1 MTFRKKVTGLGLV
14 AFALAVEAQAHIPI
28 FSGADTGTSPEN
40 AVFIDDASISHAVY
54 HEVTAQTAQLWVTF
68 DFEAGQEIY
77 TQLGVPVI
85 DRLADF
91 RPAFAVLGPGLP
103 EIDLPFDIP
112 DGLGGLL
119 FTTDDIDEPEF
130 FAEEFTG
137 TDSWIFGELIDATP
151 ETGTY
156 YLVAFVPSG
165 DVGKLWVAVGRRE
178 VFEPQDIAELSVLVP
193 LVSDFHETD
202 AVGLITPFLPC
213 FAPVA
218 VIGAG
223 FCGGIWWSRRRRDRT
238 GSLT

>member
-1 MTFRKKVTGLGLV
+1 MTFRKTFTGLGLV
-14 AFALAVEAQAHIPI
+14 AFALAVETQAHIPI
-28 FSGADTGTSPEN
+28 LSGADTGTSPEN

-77 TQLGVPVI
+77 TQLGVPAI

-103 EIDLPFDIP
+103 EIGLPFDIP

-119 FTTDDIDEPEF
+119 FTTDDTDEPEF

-137 TDSWIFGELIDATP
+137 TDSWIFGELIDAAP

-178 VFEPQDIAELSVLVP
+178 VFEPQDIADLSVLVP

-223 FCGGIWWSRRRRDRT
+223 FCGGIWWSRRRR
-238 GSLT
+238 G

>member
-1 MTFRKKVTGLGLV
+1 MTSRIMVSVLGLA
-14 AFALAVEAQAHIPI
+14 AFGLTVETQAHIPI
-28 FSGADTGTSPEN
+28 LSGADTGTSPAN

-54 HEVTAQTAQLWVTF
+54 HEVTEQTPQLWVTF

-103 EIDLPFDIP
+103 EIDLPFEIP

-137 TDSWIFGELIDATP
+137 TDSWIFGELIDAAP
-151 ETGTY
+151 EAGTY
-156 YLVAFVPSG
+156 YLAAFVPSG

-178 VFEPQDIAELSVLVP
+178 VFEPRDIAELSILVP

-223 FCGGIWWSRRRRDRT
+223 FYGGVWWSRRRRD
-238 GSLT
+238 